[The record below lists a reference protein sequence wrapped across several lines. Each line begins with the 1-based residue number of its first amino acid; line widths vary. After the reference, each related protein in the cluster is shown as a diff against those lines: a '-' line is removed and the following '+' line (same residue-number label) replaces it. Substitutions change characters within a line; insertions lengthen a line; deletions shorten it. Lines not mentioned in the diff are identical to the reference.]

1 MRMFRPSVQPHAGR
15 PSLLGRRRLHIEPLE
30 SRQLLSVIPITVSTG
45 PITVQETRTSYNAT
59 YDEIDVHLTGMT
71 VADAKIVDIDGTW
84 TATGGAFYLTG
95 SFPADTLDGQTSSP
109 VAIPAARIVRQL

>member
-45 PITVQETRTSYNAT
+45 PITVQETRTSYG
-59 YDEIDVHLTGMT
+59 VR
-71 VADAKIVDIDGTW
+71 VAGLAMEKAGFQVE
-84 TATGGAFYLTG
+84 
-95 SFPADTLDGQTSSP
+95 
-109 VAIPAARIVRQL
+109 RVRQAVGRVDAHYQGAVAQAGKLEAGGRGQAGFAHPSLAAE